1 MVLPT
6 RAAVLAFVAVALAAV
21 ALVTTRPADPQQATP
36 VATEPTPTA
45 TATPTPTATTPA
57 AKPKPKPK
65 PTVARAD
72 VVVEVYNNSG
82 ISGLAGSTSDR
93 AASSGWNV
101 VGSDNWYGTIPAT
114 TVYFPPRLEA
124 AAKLL
129 AKDLG
134 IQRMRPA
141 IAPMRLDRLTVI
153 LTADYS

>member
-1 MVLPT
+1 
-6 RAAVLAFVAVALAAV
+6 VLAFVAVALAAV

-36 VATEPTPTA
+36 VAVEPSPTA
-45 TATPTPTATTPA
+45 SATPTPTATTPVA
-57 AKPKPKPK
+57 KPKPK

-82 ISGLAGSTSDR
+82 IAGLAGSTSDR

>member
-36 VATEPTPTA
+36 VAVEPSPTA
-45 TATPTPTATTPA
+45 SATPTPTATPPA
-57 AKPKPKPK
+57 AKPKPK

>member
-21 ALVTTRPADPQQATP
+21 ALVTTRPPDPQQATP
-36 VATEPTPTA
+36 VAVEPSPTA
-45 TATPTPTATTPA
+45 SATPTQAATTPA
-57 AKPKPKPK
+57 AKPKPK

>member
-6 RAAVLAFVAVALAAV
+6 RAAVFAFVAVALAAV

-36 VATEPTPTA
+36 VAVEPSPTA
-45 TATPTPTATTPA
+45 SATPTPTATTPA
-57 AKPKPKPK
+57 AKPKPK

>member
-36 VATEPTPTA
+36 VAVEPSPTA
-45 TATPTPTATTPA
+45 SATPTPTATTPVA
-57 AKPKPKPK
+57 KPKPK

-114 TVYFPPRLEA
+114 TVYFPPRLEQ